1 VEEEESVLPIRFP
14 PKLLAALFACL
25 LAYLLAIKRK
35 TDFVVIV
42 VLIPPPPPMPGNHS
56 LPIIETIVV
65 DEIPFLA
72 TTVIPP
78 RVRPSNKLL
87 LMMMMINK

>member
-1 VEEEESVLPIRFP
+1 VEEEEEESVLPIRFP

-42 VLIPPPPPMPGNHS
+42 VLIPPAPNAGESFIAHNRNHRCGRNS
-56 LPIIETIVV
+56 VSCNNCNSSESSTI
-65 DEIPFLA
+65 
-72 TTVIPP
+72 
-78 RVRPSNKLL
+78 K
-87 LMMMMINK
+87 